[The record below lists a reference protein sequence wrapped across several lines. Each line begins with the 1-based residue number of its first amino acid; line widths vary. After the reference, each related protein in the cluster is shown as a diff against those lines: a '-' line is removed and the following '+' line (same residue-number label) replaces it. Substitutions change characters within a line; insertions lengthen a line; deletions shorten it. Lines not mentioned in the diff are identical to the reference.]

1 MDHHPHTRGKREI
14 CSLKTR
20 TTLEFVKGMLRMKA
34 QHWRT
39 SKLREDMKTKSRCQG
54 KVKRKKEKKQRKY

>member
-1 MDHHPHTRGKREI
+1 
-14 CSLKTR
+14 
-20 TTLEFVKGMLRMKA
+20 MKA

-54 KVKRKKEKKQRKY
+54 KVKRKKRKKTKKILNYTMFVGIYGRTSYWKKYH